1 MGAESPKEAADD
13 AGAEVVFQAT
23 AAHAF
28 VIGSACFG
36 IFWGVVNALLI
47 RNVKIEDDVIAKTLT
62 KENKSE

>member
-1 MGAESPKEAADD
+1 
-13 AGAEVVFQAT
+13 VVFQAT

-28 VIGSACFG
+28 IIGSSCFG